1 MRIPQNYKYYF
12 IFLISNSHFLC
23 SHIIHLAFEHLYD
36 CDYSSTDRLIYV
48 TSPVQLFFT
57 IYMCLF
63 NILLY
68 TFCYH
73 IAYKLNMTPNII
85 QYYSQY
91 NNASYFPFTQVQ
103 LSGEFVLTLIVG
115 AQLFIIC
122 LGFLT
127 IIFLYTSLVLFC
139 TQFFQGRTSLVGRFI
154 FLFNVLIHSYTIS
167 QGRTTS
173 LFYFVH
179 HTYCYIH
186 CFSSII

>member
-73 IAYKLNMTPNII
+73 IAYKLNIDTKYYTILFSI
-85 QYYSQY
+85 QQRELFSVYS
-91 NNASYFPFTQVQ
+91 S
-103 LSGEFVLTLIVG
+103 
-115 AQLFIIC
+115 
-122 LGFLT
+122 T
-127 IIFLYTSLVLFC
+127 IIRRICFDAHCWCTIVYYLFGISYNHFSIHF
-139 TQFFQGRTSLVGRFI
+139 TGTILHSI
-154 FLFNVLIHSYTIS
+154 FP
-167 QGRTTS
+167 R
-173 LFYFVH
+173 
-179 HTYCYIH
+179 
-186 CFSSII
+186 